1 MHNNKT
7 VLTFIGRITTD
18 GTDVNSL
25 TWWDIRKRFIWG
37 SAKPVTYLQ
46 GPLVKIITSN
56 MIKVSIPRGI

>member
-7 VLTFIGRITTD
+7 ALTFIGRVV
-18 GTDVNSL
+18 TDVNSL

-56 MIKVSIPRGI
+56 TIKASIPRGI

>member
-7 VLTFIGRITTD
+7 ALTFIERVTTD
-18 GTDVNSL
+18 VTDVNSL
-25 TWWDIRKRFIWG
+25 TWWDIRKRLIWG

-56 MIKVSIPRGI
+56 TIKASIPRGI